1 MYYEIILKLSKQTR
15 GEFMKNANAK
25 KKVFWICIF
34 ASLGGLLFGLD
45 QGFINGSLTFIQRT
59 FQWST
64 SQGES
69 FASVILVGAII
80 GAFCS
85 GFISK
90 TIGRKKTLLIAAI
103 FFTVFTLWGS
113 CTSSVSILYFT
124 RVCLGLAVGCASF
137 VVPLYLSEIA
147 PAKDRGGFI
156 SLYQFTITIG
166 IFLIYVSNTG
176 IGIVS
181 KAHDPWRIMLGI
193 IAIPAVI
200 MLILVLTIPETPRW
214 LMLKKREKDAK
225 DVLSLIRETENE
237 INKEVIEIKE
247 SLGDDKDT
255 QRHGAMAMLGENYFL
270 KIILL
275 GIFLQ
280 LLQQFSG
287 INCVIYY
294 SGQIFEKAGF
304 DNPMIATVVCG
315 LVNMLTT
322 LIAIFYCDKWGRKPI
337 IYVGLGLMFFTLVVL
352 GIEFLRIESGIQLY
366 TLGKIVVLG
375 SCLTYLLAFGFSL
388 GPLIWVICA
397 EIFPLEGRDFGMTV
411 TTMANWSC
419 NFIVVRFSL
428 SIMESWGGSTLF
440 FIFAVFCLAGL
451 ILIGMF
457 TPETKGVTL
466 EEIEINLKNGVKF
479 KDLGVRT

>member
-1 MYYEIILKLSKQTR
+1 ME
-15 GEFMKNANAK
+15 NANAK
-25 KKVFWICIF
+25 KRVFWICVF

-45 QGFINGSLTFIQRT
+45 QGFINGSLVYIQRT
-59 FQWST
+59 FQWTT
-64 SQGES
+64 SQCES
-69 FASVILVGAII
+69 FASIILVGAII

-90 TIGRKKTLLIAAI
+90 AIGRKKTLLLAAL
-103 FFTVFTLWGS
+103 FFTIFTLWGS
-113 CTSSVSILYFT
+113 RTSSVSILYFT

-147 PAKDRGGFI
+147 PAKYRGGFI

-176 IGIVS
+176 IGMVS
-181 KAHDPWRIMLGI
+181 KAQDPWRMMLGI

-225 DVLSLIRETENE
+225 DVLSLIRETKTE
-237 INKEVIEIKE
+237 INDEVTEIKK
-247 SLGDDKDT
+247 SLEIDKDT
-255 QRHGAMAMLGENYFL
+255 QKLGAMAMLGRKYFL

-304 DNPMIATVVCG
+304 ANPMIATVVCG

-322 LIAIFYCDKWGRKPI
+322 LIAIFFCDKWGRKPI
-337 IYVGLGLMFFTLVVL
+337 IYLGLALMFITLVLL
-352 GIEFLRIESGIQLY
+352 GIEFMRIENGIQIN
-366 TLGKIVVLG
+366 TLGKTVVLG

-397 EIFPLEGRDFGMTV
+397 EVFPLEGRDFGMTV
-411 TTMANWSC
+411 TTMANWIG

-428 SIMESWGGSTLF
+428 SIMESWGVSELF
-440 FIFAVFCLAGL
+440 FIFAVFCLSGM

-466 EEIEINLKNGVKF
+466 EEIEINLKTGVKF
-479 KDLGVRT
+479 KDLGVKT

>member
-1 MYYEIILKLSKQTR
+1 ME
-15 GEFMKNANAK
+15 NDNAK
-25 KKVFWICIF
+25 KKVFRICVF

-45 QGFINGSLTFIQRT
+45 QGFINGSLTYIQRT

-64 SQGES
+64 SQCES
-69 FASVILVGAII
+69 FASIILVGAII

-90 TIGRKKTLLIAAI
+90 AIGRKKTLLIAAL
-103 FFTVFTLWGS
+103 FFTIFTLWGS
-113 CTSSVSILYFT
+113 FTSSVSILYFT
-124 RVCLGLAVGCASF
+124 RECLGLAVGCASF
-137 VVPLYLSEIA
+137 VVPLYIAEIA
-147 PAKDRGGFI
+147 PAKYRGGFV
-156 SLYQFTITIG
+156 SLYQFAITIG

-181 KAHDPWRIMLGI
+181 KAQDPWRIMLGI
-193 IAIPAVI
+193 IAVPAVI
-200 MLILVLTIPETPRW
+200 MLSLVLTIPETPRW
-214 LMLKKREKDAK
+214 LMLKRREKDAE
-225 DVLSLIRETENE
+225 DVLCLIRETKNE
-237 INKEVIEIKE
+237 ISEEMTEIKE
-247 SLGDDKDT
+247 SLGADKEA
-255 QRHGAMAMLGENYFL
+255 QAFGAMAMLGKSYFL

-280 LLQQFSG
+280 LLQQLSG

-304 DNPMIATVVCG
+304 ASPMVATVVCG

-322 LIAIFYCDKWGRKPI
+322 LIAIFFCDKWGRKPI
-337 IYVGLGLMFFTLVVL
+337 IYIGLSLMFTTLVLL
-352 GIEFLRIESGIQLY
+352 GIEFMRIENGMPLN
-366 TLGKIVVLG
+366 TLGKTVVLG

-411 TTMANWSC
+411 TTMANWIG
-419 NFIVVRFSL
+419 NYIVVRFSL
-428 SIMESWGGSTLF
+428 SIMEAFGGSALF
-440 FIFAVFCLAGL
+440 FIFAVFCLSGFV
-451 ILIGMF
+451 LIGMF

-479 KDLGVRT
+479 KDLGARA